1 LSVFS
6 EFTPL
11 AQQYNAINLG
21 QGFPDY
27 NAPQFVIEA
36 AQKALSNNFNQYT
49 RSYGH
54 LRLTKALKEHFSS
67 KFERDLNHISDIAIT
82 IGATEGIF
90 ATMQALINPG
100 EEVIVIEPF
109 YDSYIPSITMAGGIV
124 KYVSLK
130 PSDSTG
136 KETSASTWKLN
147 IRELINAITSKT
159 KLIIINNPSNIPGKV
174 FTRSELLEIADVIKK
189 YNLLVLSDEV
199 YEAMVYKNFEHT
211 RIATLPDMWDRTI
224 TLGSAGKSFS
234 VTGFKVGWAIGPA
247 QLINAIFSVRQYVS
261 FCVSTP
267 LQEAIAIGF
276 EESETRNYFTE
287 LKSFFEDKKQK
298 LLQGIIETE
307 ILKPV
312 EPNGSY
318 FFLANFSNV
327 SESLYISPE
336 NQNGVTDAKDYQFC
350 RWLTR
355 EIGVA
360 AIPISPFYSSSKRLP
375 GDYIRFCF
383 CKRDEVLEEGIK
395 RLKVLQKLASK
406 S

>member
-1 LSVFS
+1 
-6 EFTPL
+6 
-11 AQQYNAINLG
+11 
-21 QGFPDY
+21 
-27 NAPQFVIEA
+27 
-36 AQKALSNNFNQYT
+36 
-49 RSYGH
+49 
-54 LRLTKALKEHFSS
+54 
-67 KFERDLNHISDIAIT
+67 
-82 IGATEGIF
+82 
-90 ATMQALINPG
+90 
-100 EEVIVIEPF
+100 VIVIEPF

-174 FTRSELLEIADVIKK
+174 FTRSELLEIADVIKKK